1 MDSAQ
6 IHFTGE
12 SLLILRLTTLLVS
25 VLATAAYMKFQSR
38 PRPYSGFPVVTLDG
52 PSETNASHAANW
64 FRRGRELVN
73 KGLNEVSGAFQ
84 ISNGSGYWIVLHSKY
99 MDELRNNP
107 DMSLRDALRDENFP
121 DYRGF
126 DGFRQAFKD
135 STFTQ
140 EVIRVKVTQSLGLIT
155 ANLASECQH
164 ALHEYLGESRE
175 WQQRFI
181 IEDILNIVAQ
191 LTSRV
196 FLGERL
202 CRDKEWLQI
211 TKEYARNSFMGSE
224 ELRQCLPLTRPLMQF
239 FMPACTQLRKF
250 SAAARRLIDPEVQA
264 RKSRA
269 EEAIKLG
276 KKPPKVED
284 TIGWMVEVARGR
296 QVDYVGGQL
305 ALSIAAIHSSTDNLS
320 KAVVKLCE
328 MPEIV
333 APLREEIMTVLE
345 STGGWSKLALYRMRL
360 LDSFLKE
367 VQRIAPFTIGKWKH
381 DRPGRRQWCK

>member
-1 MDSAQ
+1 MDSIQ
-6 IHFTGE
+6 IQSTRDGLFI
-12 SLLILRLTTLLVS
+12 LWLITLLVTI
-25 VLATAAYMKFQSR
+25 LATAAYIKSHST
-38 PRPYSGFPVVTLDG
+38 PRPYPGFPVVTLDG
-52 PSETNASHAANW
+52 PSATGASHAGNW
-64 FRRGRELVN
+64 FRRGRALVN
-73 KGLNEVSGAFQ
+73 KGLNEVSGPFQ
-84 ISNGSGYWIVLHSKY
+84 LFSGRAYWIILPSKY
-99 MDELRNNP
+99 MDELRNHP
-107 DMSLRDALRDENFP
+107 DMSLRNALREENFP

-126 DGFRQAFKD
+126 DGLRQAFKD

-140 EVIRVKVTQSLGLIT
+140 EVIRVKVTQSLGLVT
-155 ANLASECQH
+155 ANLANECQH

-202 CRDKEWLQI
+202 CRDKEWLEI
-211 TKEYARNSFMGSE
+211 TKEYARNSFLGAE
-224 ELRQCLPLTRPLMQF
+224 ELRQCSPLTRPLMQF

-264 RKSRA
+264 RKNRA
-269 EEAIKLG
+269 EEAMKLG

-284 TIGWMVEVARGR
+284 TIGWMVEIARGR

-305 ALSIAAIHSSTDNLS
+305 ALSIGAIHSSTDNLS

-328 MPEIV
+328 IPEIV
-333 APLREEIMTVLE
+333 APLREEITKVLD

-367 VQRIAPFTIGKWKH
+367 VQRLAPFTIGE
-381 DRPGRRQWCK
+381 